1 MVVKPDEK
9 KMSNITLGTAY
20 EINKNLVE
28 KYEKELTI
36 KELKEKKEII
46 STFIK
51 ETDNRYYML
60 LCNDRKDYTVFTLL
74 DGEKDKSDE
83 TASILVD
90 ECLFNRGLIKGIDLT
105 ENKDAFEIW
114 LSIDKEAYCYYFF
127 PYDNAIVEV

>member
-1 MVVKPDEK
+1 MVVKPDK
-9 KMSNITLGTAY
+9 KKTSNVVLGTAY

-36 KELKEKKEII
+36 EEKENKKQEI
-46 STFIK
+46 STFIRD
-51 ETDNRYYML
+51 TNNRYYML
-60 LCNDRKDYTVFTLL
+60 LCNDRKDYTIFSLL
-74 DGEKDKSDE
+74 DGEKDKSED
-83 TASILVD
+83 TAVILVD
-90 ECLFNRGLIKGIDLT
+90 ECLFNRGIVKGIDLT

>member
-36 KELKEKKEII
+36 KELEEKKEII

>member
-60 LCNDRKDYTVFTLL
+60 LCNDRKDYTIFTLL

-83 TASILVD
+83 TASILID

>member
-28 KYEKELTI
+28 KYEKELII